1 MCWHLGRD
9 RQAQHKTTMARPIN
23 GNNEAESRGRV
34 LQGGAYAN
42 NNNVNNGNGNG
53 NGNSNGNGNN
63 NSNNNSN
70 NGNGPGANGRANG
83 KQRLTAAQQQY
94 IKNLIETHITNNHA
108 DLRPTSH
115 PVDFEEYT
123 DAFLRRYKDHFQLDV
138 PDNLTLQG
146 YLLSSKLGAK
156 TYSYKRNTQEQ
167 HDARIHKKDLANVVR
182 RHFDEHSIKETDCI
196 PQFIYKVKNQKK
208 KFKMEFRG

>member
-1 MCWHLGRD
+1 
-9 RQAQHKTTMARPIN
+9 MARPVN
-23 GNNEAESRGRV
+23 TNAETESRGRPT
-34 LQGGAYAN
+34 QGGGYASNNNGSSN
-42 NNNVNNGNGNG
+42 NNNGSNNNN
-53 NGNSNGNGNN
+53 NNNN

-70 NGNGPGANGRANG
+70 NSNNNNGPTSSGRTNG

-94 IKNLIETHITNNHA
+94 IKNLIETHITDNHP
-108 DLRPTSH
+108 DLRPKSH
-115 PVDFEEYT
+115 PMDFEEYT

-146 YLLSSKLGAK
+146 YLLGSKLGAK
-156 TYSYKRNTQEQ
+156 TYSYKRNTQGQ
-167 HDARIHKKDLANVVR
+167 HDKRIHKRDLANVVR